1 MPSEAAQLF
10 STSGS
15 TDTTATNDELKLSP
29 ENWKRVRY
37 GKNKA
42 ILYETIYEFFFTI
55 PYMKHWATNLHLA

>member
-1 MPSEAAQLF
+1 MPSESAQAF

-29 ENWKRVRY
+29 EIWRRMRW

-42 ILYETIYEFFFTI
+42 NTIQNNLRKFVFLYHI
-55 PYMKHWATNLHLA
+55 